1 MKKGFVSIVA
11 MGVLV
16 SLLSVSSTAH
26 AEEQNYELFKKSINL
41 QIEKPL
47 LKGVIDPFKLKHLEL
62 ELKSSTS
69 LEHIS
74 KLNKSAASE
83 ETLVEKEPNDDF
95 STANILPNDRVMVG
109 QLLPLFDVDI
119 FKVNVPAKGVLLVA
133 GTANSYAIELAFAAF
148 EKDFDE
154 NGFLEYLGFYYE
166 DDVEMQAYQVHKAG
180 TYYIG
185 AIDSDNEDG
194 YDDNYEDD
202 LYGIVT
208 SFEDNVEPSMPSVNE
223 VTASSTSVTGTAEVG
238 SKITVKVGTTVL
250 GTAVTNKEG
259 KYMVSIVKQ
268 KEGTA
273 LHVTATDSA
282 GNISEASEVKV
293 REGNTVNRIS
303 GTNRITTAI
312 AISKNGWKT
321 AKTVVL
327 ALGYDFPDA
336 LAASPLAYQQDAPI
350 LLTNQKK
357 LAPETFEELKRL
369 NAQNVIII
377 GGELA
382 VSSSIANSIK
392 SMGIKVERISGKN
405 RFETAAKIAVRM
417 GGNPE
422 KAIVTDGYNFPD
434 ALAISSYA
442 AQNEYPIL
450 LTKTNLLPAETQ
462 TVLKSIPKT
471 IVMGG
476 ELAVSSTVFNKLKSP
491 VRISGKSRFETAVAV
506 IDTLNLQTEKVYV
519 ATGEAFADALT
530 GSVLAAKNNAPII
543 LVRKSVVPV
552 PTADLIKRYNIR
564 NFTLLGGE
572 MAISKNLIE

>member
-1 MKKGFVSIVA
+1 MKKGFVSIIA

-26 AEEQNYELFKKSINL
+26 AEEENYELFKKSIDL
-41 QIEKPL
+41 QIDKPL
-47 LKGVIDPFKLKHLEL
+47 VKGVIDPLKLKHLEL
-62 ELKSSTS
+62 ELKRSNS
-69 LEHIS
+69 LEHMS
-74 KLNKSAASE
+74 NLNMSAASE
-83 ETLVEKEPNDDF
+83 DTLFEKEPNDDF
-95 STANILPNDRVMVG
+95 STANILPNDTVMVG
-109 QLLPLFDVDI
+109 QLLPLYDFDL

-133 GTANSYAIELAFAAF
+133 GTTNSYAIELAFAAF
-148 EKDFDE
+148 EKDFEE

-180 TYYIG
+180 TYYIL
-185 AIDSDNEDG
+185 ALDSDNED

-208 SFEDNVEPSMPSVNE
+208 LFEDNVEPSMPSVNE

-259 KYMVSIVKQ
+259 KYTVSIVKQ
-268 KEGTA
+268 KEGTT

-282 GNISEASEVKV
+282 GNISEVREVNV

-303 GTNRITTAI
+303 GTNRITTAV

-321 AKTVVL
+321 AETVVL

-357 LAPETFEELKRL
+357 IAPETIEELKRL

-382 VSSSIANSIK
+382 VSSSIANSIR

-405 RFETAAKIAVRM
+405 RFDTAAKIAVRM

-442 AQNEYPIL
+442 AQNGYPIL
-450 LTKTNLLPAETQ
+450 LTKTNQLPAETQ
-462 TVLKSIPKT
+462 TALITIPKT

-476 ELAVSSTVFNKLKSP
+476 EMAVSSTVFNKLKSP

-506 IDTLNLQTEKVYV
+506 IDTLNLHTEKVYV